1 MSNILIKGGHPLIGN
16 VKVSGAKN
24 AALPI
29 MASMIMLPG
38 ENTLTNVPNLTDVVS
53 MIRMLRCLGYGAEYI
68 EPHTVKV
75 WRKGNVRHIAPYELV
90 TKMRASFFV
99 AGPLLTTVGI
109 AKIPLP
115 GGCAIGTRPID
126 IHLKGFEKLGAEIR
140 IQHGIVEIKAKKL
153 VGSKIYLDFPSVGA
167 TENLIMASICAEG
180 QTVIENAA
188 REPEIVDLIHYLN
201 QAGADI
207 SGENTPVLTIN
218 GVEKL
223 KSVQSY
229 EIIPDRIEA
238 ATLLLAGAITKGNIT
253 IDNLRPDHI
262 QSLWDKLVD
271 MGANLTIKDKGVNIK
286 VTKTL
291 KAVDI
296 ETLPYPGFPTDMQAP
311 IMSLLALAEGTSV
324 ITESVFENRFTHAQE
339 LQRMGANIKISE
351 RNAIIHGVK
360 KLSGAPVKIT
370 NLRAGAA
377 LFLAGLAA
385 DGETLIS
392 GMKHVRRGYDGLT
405 EKLNMLGA
413 DIREL

>member
-1 MSNILIKGGHPLIGN
+1 MSNILIKGGNQLKGT
-16 VKVSGAKN
+16 VRVSGAKN

-29 MASMIMLPG
+29 MAAMIMLPG

-126 IHLKGFEKLGAEIR
+126 IHLKGFEKLGAEIS

-153 VGSKIYLDFPSVGA
+153 VGANIYLDFPSVGA
-167 TENLIMASICAEG
+167 TENLIMAAICAQG

-188 REPEIVDLIHYLN
+188 REPEIVDLIQYLN
-201 QAGADI
+201 QAGAKI
-207 SGENTPVLTIN
+207 TGENTPVLTIT

-223 KSVQSY
+223 CAVNNY
-229 EIIPDRIEA
+229 DIIPDRIEA
-238 ATLLLAGAITKGNIT
+238 ATLLLAAAITRGNVT
-253 IDNLRPDHI
+253 IENLRPDHI
-262 QSLWDKLVD
+262 QSLLDKLSYI
-271 MGANLTIKDKGVNIK
+271 GAEIVSKDNQTNIK
-286 VTKTL
+286 VSKTL

-311 IMSLLALAEGTSV
+311 IMSLLTLSDGTSV
-324 ITESVFENRFTHAQE
+324 ITESVFENRFVHAQE

-370 NLRAGAA
+370 DLRAGAA
-377 LFLAGLAA
+377 LFIAGLAA
-385 DGETLIS
+385 DGETIIS
-392 GMKHVRRGYDGLT
+392 GMKHVRRGYDGLV

>member
-1 MSNILIKGGHPLIGN
+1 
-16 VKVSGAKN
+16 
-24 AALPI
+24 
-29 MASMIMLPG
+29 
-38 ENTLTNVPNLTDVVS
+38 
-53 MIRMLRCLGYGAEYI
+53 
-68 EPHTVKV
+68 
-75 WRKGNVRHIAPYELV
+75 
-90 TKMRASFFV
+90 
-99 AGPLLTTVGI
+99 
-109 AKIPLP
+109 
-115 GGCAIGTRPID
+115 
-126 IHLKGFEKLGAEIR
+126 
-140 IQHGIVEIKAKKL
+140 
-153 VGSKIYLDFPSVGA
+153 
-167 TENLIMASICAEG
+167 
-180 QTVIENAA
+180 
-188 REPEIVDLIHYLN
+188 
-201 QAGADI
+201 
-207 SGENTPVLTIN
+207 
-218 GVEKL
+218 
-223 KSVQSY
+223 
-229 EIIPDRIEA
+229 
-238 ATLLLAGAITKGNIT
+238 
-253 IDNLRPDHI
+253 
-262 QSLWDKLVD
+262 

-370 NLRAGAA
+370 DLRAGAA